1 MNALTREALP
11 PGPKRPPIAQ
21 AFAWAYRPIPFL
33 EMSRRKYGE
42 TFCIQFPRL
51 PTEVVFSNPEHIKQ
65 IFTGP
70 GDKLYAGQVNS
81 ILEPLVGSKSLLL
94 LDGKRHLQERRL
106 LLPPFHGE
114 RMQTYCHQMT
124 VAADRMIER
133 LPDDGVFA
141 VHTFTQEFTLDVIL
155 STVFG
160 LTEGARFQRLQS
172 LLAKLLDSL
181 SNPMLLSKVFQI
193 DLGRHSPWGKVKRIN
208 EEINLVLRELIDECR
223 QNDDGSRTDVLAML
237 AAARYEDGRQ
247 MSYDELRDELIT
259 ILVAGHETTATALAW
274 SVNHILSTP
283 EVLPRLRA
291 EIYDVTKGD
300 KLQVKHLSSLKY
312 LDGVVKE
319 TLRLLPVIPM
329 VGRVLQEPMMIGD
342 YMLPKGVSA
351 VPCIYLAHRRPEV
364 YPEPEKFI
372 PERFM
377 KKPPGPYEFFP
388 FGGGIRRC
396 VGAAFALY
404 EMKIWIA
411 QVFSKLELQLEPSY
425 VAKVRRRSITLTPEK
440 GVLVQVQKRLHS
452 ESLAA

>member
-1 MNALTREALP
+1 MKVSKSSALP
-11 PGPKRPPIAQ
+11 PGPRRPPIAQ

-33 EMSRRKYGE
+33 ESARRKYGE
-42 TFCIQFPRL
+42 TFCIQFPRF
-51 PTEVVFSNPEHIKQ
+51 PTEVIFTNPQHIKQ

-70 GDKLYAGQVNS
+70 SDKLYAGQVNA

-114 RMQTYCHQMT
+114 RMQTYCDEMVT
-124 VAADRMIER
+124 AADRMMQRMPENSI
-133 LPDDGVFA
+133 FS
-141 VHTFTQEFTLDVIL
+141 VHAFTQQFTLDVIL

-160 LTEGARFQRLQS
+160 LREGKRFIRLQG
-172 LLAKLLDSL
+172 LLARLLDSL
-181 SNPMLLSKVFQI
+181 SNPMLLSKLFQV
-193 DLGRHSPWGKVKRIN
+193 DLGPHSPWGKVKRIN
-208 EEINLVLRELIDECR
+208 DEIYLILRELIDECR
-223 QNDDGSRTDVLAML
+223 KDNDGTRKDVLAML
-237 AAARYEDGRQ
+237 AAARYEDGSQ
-247 MSYDELRDELIT
+247 MSYEELRDELIT
-259 ILVAGHETTATALAW
+259 LLVAGHETTATALAW

-283 EVLPRLRA
+283 EVLPKLKD
-291 EIYDVTKGD
+291 EIAQVTQGER
-300 KLQVKHLSSLKY
+300 LQVRHLSSLKY

-342 YMLPKGVSA
+342 YLLPKGVSA

-364 YPEPEKFI
+364 YPEPEKFM
-372 PERFM
+372 PERFLEN
-377 KKPPGPYEFFP
+377 PPGPYEFFP

-411 QVFSKLELQLEPSY
+411 QVFSKLDLQLDTSY
-425 VAKVRRRSITLTPEK
+425 VARVQRRSITLTPEK
-440 GVLVQVQKRLHS
+440 GVLVQVRKKY
-452 ESLAA
+452 ESASRAA